1 MDNIVKDSVIIIR
14 EQDELVAACCVP
26 FDGEFVREVGKVD
39 LFMDTSQIIH
49 TTGELYQ
56 KLKKE
61 YGDSINVDVVD
72 PRNQAY
78 LFPRLIKDIFRYRLS
93 VRQGLKTI
101 FALRS
106 PAVVCNGRLIMSGN
120 KQLSVQVFDKIKQ
133 IIKVG

>member
-1 MDNIVKDSVIIIR
+1 MNNIIKDSVIIVR

-56 KLKKE
+56 RLKKE

-72 PRNQAY
+72 PRNQVY
-78 LFPRLIKDIFRYRLS
+78 LFPRLIMDILRYRLS

-106 PAVVCNGRLIMSGN
+106 PAIVCNGRLIMSGN
-120 KQLSVQVFDKIKQ
+120 KKLSVQVFDKVKEM
-133 IIKVG
+133 IKVG